1 MSRLLAII
9 LACALVGVL
18 AAGCMPGRIDRVR
31 VESAYDAQQ
40 YQFVPYTRALKADVS
55 GNPFGMDQQA
65 FNDLVSE
72 IIQPP
77 GVVRTDAS
85 PYRIRLAFNGSKSVN
100 KDLACHASGGGP
112 TSGDMTLVAALCP
125 GTSYALTYLAGSVSD
140 ISGPDDPR
148 FRQFVRYSVVKL
160 FPRPGEDD
168 RNDRDLC
175 FLPGC

>member
-1 MSRLLAII
+1 
-9 LACALVGVL
+9 
-18 AAGCMPGRIDRVR
+18 
-31 VESAYDAQQ
+31 
-40 YQFVPYTRALKADVS
+40 
-55 GNPFGMDQQA
+55 
-65 FNDLVSE
+65 
-72 IIQPP
+72 
-77 GVVRTDAS
+77 
-85 PYRIRLAFNGSKSVN
+85 
-100 KDLACHASGGGP
+100 
-112 TSGDMTLVAALCP
+112 MTLVAALCP